1 MAISFLEYILRRFHE
16 LNGSESLGRGRRGV
30 PVECAGEDNVFVC
43 AELLQPLR
51 EITLVDQTASLI
63 DNKKRKD
70 DPIALVSIARPRYL
84 VLSTGGGGSYIA
96 AA

>member
-1 MAISFLEYILRRFHE
+1 M
-16 LNGSESLGRGRRGV
+16 
-30 PVECAGEDNVFVC
+30 ECAGEDNVFVC

-51 EITLVDQTASLI
+51 EITLVDQTTSLI

-70 DPIALVSIARPRYL
+70 DPIPLVSIARSRYP
-84 VLSTGGGGSYIA
+84 VLSKEGGGSYIA